1 MSCRAPQCPPSSSLA
16 CTSKR
21 HSSAFAR
28 CSMLRQSLPT
38 LAGRPSPSHR
48 YRLPAIIRSNLS
60 AVTLDPCPRVC
71 LSILCFISIPSAFR
85 QESHCSQQ
93 SGPVMLRNA
102 PHCPNL
108 PPPQCLALLNVPHLS
123 PSYDRRRTHVTPE
136 TTHTNHTPEPQ
147 SFILSHFLV
156 DQRWASRWSQAFREV
171 WTQTPAAPWC
181 RIRWLFLS
189 VVDVHTMA
197 YTCQSTYVI

>member
-1 MSCRAPQCPPSSSLA
+1 MSCKAPQCPPSSSLA

-102 PHCPNL
+102 PQCPNL

-136 TTHTNHTPEPQ
+136 TTHTKPYTRTPE
-147 SFILSHFLV
+147 LHFVALFSGSTLGKSLV
-156 DQRWASRWSQAFREV
+156 TGFSRGLDTDASRTLVSNTVALPVRG
-171 WTQTPAAPWC
+171 
-181 RIRWLFLS
+181 
-189 VVDVHTMA
+189 
-197 YTCQSTYVI
+197 